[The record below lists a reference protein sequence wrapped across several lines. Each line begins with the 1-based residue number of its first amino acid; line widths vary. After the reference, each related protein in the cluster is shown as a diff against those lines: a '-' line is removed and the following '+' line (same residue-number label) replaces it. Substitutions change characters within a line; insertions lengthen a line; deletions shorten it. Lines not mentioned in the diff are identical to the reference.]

1 MNMDYSNMDIVTNVA
16 IPYTQKVDDTP
27 MEPKQLIQQDLHT
40 TQQTVIQNDKDSSR
54 QVILSD
60 SYQYT
65 NTDYQEIPGRLF
77 L

>member
-1 MNMDYSNMDIVTNVA
+1 MDIVTNVA

>member
-1 MNMDYSNMDIVTNVA
+1 MDYSNMDIVTNVA